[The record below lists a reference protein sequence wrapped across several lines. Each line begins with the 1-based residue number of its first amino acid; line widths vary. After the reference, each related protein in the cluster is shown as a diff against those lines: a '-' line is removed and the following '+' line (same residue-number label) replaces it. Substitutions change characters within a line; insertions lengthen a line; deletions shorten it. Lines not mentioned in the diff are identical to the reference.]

1 MADFLSLSS
10 FTGVTAKYVSGW
22 SSTSPHSNLMHE
34 TTDIMNL
41 WNTNK
46 WKFTAQQCHGKML
59 KSRDISDKQHS
70 KASNAVL
77 LT

>member
-1 MADFLSLSS
+1 
-10 FTGVTAKYVSGW
+10 
-22 SSTSPHSNLMHE
+22 MHE

-41 WNTNK
+41 QKTNK
-46 WKFTAQQCHGKML
+46 LKFTAQQCHGRITLL
-59 KSRDISDKQHS
+59 KSGDSSDKQRN